1 MIDFFKYYN
10 DISKDVVFYNFELSH
25 VIALII
31 IALVILVSLKIISKM
46 KQEKARIVIRILA
59 VVLLLVDLSHTYWM
73 YKCGVTEFIK
83 LLPLHICALNIIFIP
98 LAVFSKNKILCE
110 YIYAFSIIGGIFGVT
125 LPSGVSGSYPI
136 IHFQTIQTFIFHGL
150 LILIP
155 LAQIVSKE
163 FMPDVKKIYKV
174 HILFLIIAVLVGIL
188 DYTFDEN
195 YLFIKYPPEVGIVE
209 WVYNNLGVGVYS
221 ILWAIVCLGGSSM
234 IYIPIEI
241 YKKKLKNK
249 LENKLEKDELEEN
262 KNIDKVKQEG

>member
-1 MIDFFKYYN
+1 MIEFFKYYN
-10 DISKDVVFYNFELSH
+10 DISKDIVFYNFELSH

-31 IALVILVSLKIISKM
+31 IALVILVSLKIFSKM

-59 VVLLLVDLSHTYWM
+59 IVLVLVDLSHTYWM
-73 YKCGVTEFIK
+73 YKCGVTGFIK

-98 LAVFSKNKILCE
+98 LAVFTKNKVLCE
-110 YIYAFSIIGGIFGVT
+110 YIYAFSIIGGTFGVMF
-125 LPSGVSGSYPI
+125 PSGVSGSYPI

-163 FMPDVKKIYKV
+163 FMPDVKNIYKV
-174 HILFLIIAVLVGIL
+174 HILFLIIAVLVGML

-195 YLFIKYPPEVGIVE
+195 YMFIKYPPEVGIAE
-209 WVYNNLGVGVYS
+209 WVYNNLGIGVYS
-221 ILWAIVCLGGSSM
+221 VIWGIVCLGGSLLVYVPLEM
-234 IYIPIEI
+234 

-249 LENKLEKDELEEN
+249 LEKNKDVKE
-262 KNIDKVKQEG
+262 IKQEG